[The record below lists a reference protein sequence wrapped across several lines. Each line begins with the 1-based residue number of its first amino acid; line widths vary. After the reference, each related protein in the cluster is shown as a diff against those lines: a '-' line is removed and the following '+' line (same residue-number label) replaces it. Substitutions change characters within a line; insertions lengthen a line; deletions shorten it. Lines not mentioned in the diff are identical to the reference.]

1 MANDISVEHI
11 VTADPAQIPLVTADP
26 LQIPSQPMVYTQE
39 NDARFFAGFE
49 KVVDSVTKCAE
60 VHSDAA
66 NETTKKLSGDMVL
79 IANKASEDATARLKT
94 VLEAQE
100 RLVRMLQ
107 VAERDS
113 ELRQRHL
120 RVNSP
125 IQTSRATVH

>member
-1 MANDISVEHI
+1 MRV
-11 VTADPAQIPLVTADP
+11 
-26 LQIPSQPMVYTQE
+26 
-39 NDARFFAGFE
+39 FFAGFE

-100 RLVRMLQ
+100 RLVRML
-107 VAERDS
+107 AERDS